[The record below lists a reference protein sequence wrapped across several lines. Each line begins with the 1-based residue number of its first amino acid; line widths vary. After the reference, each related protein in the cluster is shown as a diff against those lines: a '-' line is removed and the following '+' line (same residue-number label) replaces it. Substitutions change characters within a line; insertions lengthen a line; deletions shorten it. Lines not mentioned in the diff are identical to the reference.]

1 MAKEKIS
8 YDISVPR
15 FLDFLNVIS
24 ASYGVGTIVYHILG
38 FSLVSG
44 HKNNPCFGCLL
55 VHDKKVRVRH
65 KIKENW

>member
-38 FSLVSG
+38 FSFRIG
-44 HKNNPCFGCLL
+44 AQ
-55 VHDKKVRVRH
+55 KKFFLRLFTSS
-65 KIKENW
+65 